1 MDRILAA
8 APPMGWNSWN
18 TFGEEFDE
26 KVIRE
31 IADVMA
37 DEGYLD
43 AGYDYLIL
51 DDCWAELSRDADGRL
66 VPSKKKF
73 PDGLA
78 PVIDYVHGKG
88 LKFGIYSC
96 CGVKTC
102 AGYPASFEHEAVDAA
117 TFAEWGVDYLKYDN
131 CYRPVS
137 QSSEMLYRRMA
148 LALRSSGRDI
158 VFAACQWGTENVGS
172 WIRSTGAHTYR
183 SSIDIRDNWESIK
196 GIAEVRFDHIGE
208 GGQGCHNDMDM
219 LVCGMNGKSRNP
231 EVHNEGCTQAEY
243 RTHFALWAMLGS
255 PLIIGC
261 DLRKADDF
269 TKELLQNKDLI
280 AINQDIE
287 ARTCYKLD
295 CESSPGTFALV
306 RPLSGGS
313 YAIGLFNFGE
323 TEMRAPV
330 SFWDMGLSSAAGQK
344 LSMHDCFMHGDAGT
358 FEDSFCVK
366 LGAHD
371 CSVYIA
377 KPI

>member
-18 TFGEEFDE
+18 TFGENFDAQ
-26 KVIRE
+26 VIMQM
-31 IADVMA
+31 ADVLA

-43 AGYDYLIL
+43 CGYEYLIL
-51 DDCWAELSRDADGRL
+51 DDCWAEKGRDDQGRL
-66 VPSKKKF
+66 VPSKQKF
-73 PDGLA
+73 PDGLT

-102 AGYPASFEHEAVDAA
+102 AGYPASFEHEAVDAE
-117 TFAEWGVDYLKYDN
+117 TFARWGVDYLKYDN

-137 QSSEMLYRRMA
+137 QSSEMLYRRMGH
-148 LALRSSGRDI
+148 ALRSTGRDI

-196 GIAEVRFDHIGE
+196 GIAGVRFDHLGE
-208 GGQGCHNDMDM
+208 GGVGCHNDMDM
-219 LVCGMNGKSRNP
+219 LVCGMNGRSNNP
-231 EVHNEGCTQAEY
+231 DVHNEGCSEAEY

-261 DLRKADDF
+261 DLRNTDAF
-269 TKELLQNKDLI
+269 TKQLLQNKDLI
-280 AINQDIE
+280 AINQDFE
-287 ARTCYKLD
+287 ARTCFKLD

-306 RPLSGGS
+306 RPLAGGA
-313 YAIGLFNFGE
+313 YAIGLFNFSD
-323 TEMRAPV
+323 TELRVPV

-344 LSMHDCFMHGDAGT
+344 LRFYDCFLHSFAGIH
-358 FEDSFCVK
+358 EDSFCDRI
-366 LGAHD
+366 GPHD
-371 CSVYIA
+371 CGVYLA
-377 KPI
+377 MQA